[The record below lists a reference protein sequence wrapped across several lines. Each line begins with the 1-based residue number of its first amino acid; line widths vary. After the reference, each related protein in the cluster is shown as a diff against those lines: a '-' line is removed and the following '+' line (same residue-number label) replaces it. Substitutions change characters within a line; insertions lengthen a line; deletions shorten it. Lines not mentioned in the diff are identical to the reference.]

1 MGEQWSGFNVAM
13 NLSELCSN
21 VLWKVEIG
29 SDKIK
34 YLAEEISEQ
43 SIEDTA
49 WILFYFYSK
58 MWKEKDEFKKELLVK
73 KEAEPWDFENI

>member
-1 MGEQWSGFNVAM
+1 M
-13 NLSELCSN
+13 
-21 VLWKVEIG
+21 IG
-29 SDKIK
+29 

-49 WILFYFYSK
+49 WILFYYYSK

>member
-1 MGEQWSGFNVAM
+1 M
-13 NLSELCSN
+13 NLGELCSN
-21 VLWKVEIG
+21 VLWKVEIE

>member
-1 MGEQWSGFNVAM
+1 MKSQMEMRNVFDTGGKVFLVIKWKIAV
-13 NLSELCSN
+13 LCSWPG
-21 VLWKVEIG
+21 VLWKVEIE

-49 WILFYFYSK
+49 WILFYYYSK
-58 MWKEKDEFKKELLVK
+58 M
-73 KEAEPWDFENI
+73 